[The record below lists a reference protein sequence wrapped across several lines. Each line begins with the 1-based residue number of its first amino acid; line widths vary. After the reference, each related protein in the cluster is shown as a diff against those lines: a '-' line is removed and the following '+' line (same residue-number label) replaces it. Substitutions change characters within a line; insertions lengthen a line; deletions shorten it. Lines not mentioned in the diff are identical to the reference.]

1 LPKPQHDADR
11 VALQPRLFFAS
22 AQLAESERSK
32 ISGRFHDL
40 RRTFGLLMLE
50 AGVGIDQVSRVL
62 GHVDLAVTTGG
73 VDSLQEDA
81 AERLDALLRYGPRR
95 GAARNA
101 V

>member
-1 LPKPQHDADR
+1 
-11 VALQPRLFFAS
+11 
-22 AQLAESERSK
+22 
-32 ISGRFHDL
+32 
-40 RRTFGLLMLE
+40 MLE